1 MPDKKSYRWAKV
13 KNGISNFAVITL
25 VINESNTDENFVNEY
40 YSGDGFPDFFTLTFT
55 EYK

>member
-1 MPDKKSYRWAKV
+1 MAKV
-13 KNGISNFAVITL
+13 KNGTTNFAVITL

-55 EYK
+55 EYE